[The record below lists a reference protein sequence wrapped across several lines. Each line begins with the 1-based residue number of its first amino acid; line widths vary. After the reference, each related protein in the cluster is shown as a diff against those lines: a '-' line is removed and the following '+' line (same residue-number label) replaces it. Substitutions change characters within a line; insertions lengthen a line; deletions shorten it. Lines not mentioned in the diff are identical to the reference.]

1 MSASIPRRAARP
13 PLVAAL
19 CVFSSMMRSPAG
31 VAAEARATSPPS
43 GGPGFEAHWQDG
55 RAEISGYRYTVTR
68 YGTPRSGTAVMI
80 YVTEPFSES
89 RRVKIDDP
97 RKEPS
102 DTFEALKL
110 NLVRDFQT
118 GIYDYNTMVSVFAR
132 SRDFS
137 PAKISFSGA
146 EWCGHVYEEL
156 RFDPTG
162 VRQSLRSYFE
172 GESTEQTIEAPAGG
186 VAEDDLFILLRGL
199 RRASSEYLR
208 PGEKRSVPFLPG
220 SFVRRLAHLPLAWST
235 ASIERL
241 AEPEVISVPAGRIA
255 ADVYIV
261 RTDGREGRFHIERA
275 HPHRIARW
283 SSTAT
288 RGGGRAAEAAETGE
302 LTGTARLPYWQL
314 HDNGHER
321 YLKDLGLSPLP
332 LPPAGSGAV
341 R

>member
-1 MSASIPRRAARP
+1 MSGSIPHRATRP
-13 PLVAAL
+13 LAGAALVALSAVL
-19 CVFSSMMRSPAG
+19 PPPA
-31 VAAEARATSPPS
+31 VIAAEAQQKASSPS
-43 GGPGFEAHWQDG
+43 AEPGFEAHWQDG
-55 RAEISGYRYTVTR
+55 RAELSGYRYTVTR
-68 YGTPRSGTAVMI
+68 YGAPRAGTAVMI

-89 RRVKIDDP
+89 RRVKVDDP
-97 RKEPS
+97 RKDPA

-118 GIYDYNTMVSVFAR
+118 GVYDYNTMVSVFAR

-137 PAKISFSGA
+137 PAKISFSSA

-156 RFDPTG
+156 RFDATG

-172 GESTEQTIEAPAGG
+172 GESTENTVEAPASG

-199 RRASSEYLR
+199 RRSAAAYLK

-220 SFVRRLAHLPLAWST
+220 SFVRRLAHLPLSWTPAV
-235 ASIERL
+235 IERL
-241 AEPEVISVPAGRIA
+241 AEPEVVSVPAGRIA
-255 ADVYIV
+255 SDVYIV
-261 RTDGREGRFHIERA
+261 RTDGREGRFHVERA

-283 SSTAT
+283 SFTAT

-321 YLKDLGLSPLP
+321 YLKDLGLAPP
-332 LPPAGSGAV
+332 LPPGGAS

>member
-1 MSASIPRRAARP
+1 MSGSTPHRATLP
-13 PLVAAL
+13 VVAAL
-19 CVFSSMMRSPAG
+19 WVSSSMLPPPVAIAAGAKPQASSPSS
-31 VAAEARATSPPS
+31 E
-43 GGPGFEAHWQDG
+43 PGFEAHWQDG

-68 YGTPRSGTAVMI
+68 YGTPRAGTAVMI

-89 RRVKIDDP
+89 RRVKVDDP
-97 RKEPS
+97 RKDPQ

-118 GIYDYNTMVSVFAR
+118 GVYDYNTMVSVFAR

-137 PAKISFSGA
+137 PAKISFSSA

-172 GESTEQTIEAPAGG
+172 GESTEKTFDAPAGG

-199 RRASSEYLR
+199 RRTASEYLK

-220 SFVRRLAHLPLAWST
+220 SFVRRLAHLPLQWGT

-241 AEPEVISVPAGRIA
+241 TAPEVISVPAGRIA
-255 ADVYIV
+255 ADLYIV
-261 RTDGREGRFHIERA
+261 RTDGREGRFHIERS

-283 SSTAT
+283 SFTAT
-288 RGGGRAAEAAETGE
+288 QGGGRATEAAETGE

-314 HDNGHER
+314 HDNGHES

-332 LPPAGSGAV
+332 LPPGGAA